1 MTKTQPNQKLK
12 GTQMRDERDLG
23 IQHDG
28 TENPGIVHGGSK
40 IIDRLLVV
48 RVRTVREVESC
59 NVHSR
64 PQKLFQHR
72 HRPRRR
78 PQSADNLRL
87 RPLLLH
93 LNSSLTAERSRRVY
107 LFFFFYDGER
117 FYLLRCI
124 YKAGGPSFIVQ
135 SLLVYY

>member
-1 MTKTQPNQKLK
+1 
-12 GTQMRDERDLG
+12 MRDERDLG

-107 LFFFFYDGER
+107 GFFFFLMDRGFTCLDVFIKQADLLSSCR
-117 FYLLRCI
+117 VYLFIIRCRKRQYRLDLR
-124 YKAGGPSFIVQ
+124 K
-135 SLLVYY
+135 